1 MIPTRKR
8 KYRHQ
13 PHYLNGPASFPLS
26 LTALPGFAESRTAAP
41 NTPHLLLS
49 LIESLSAG
57 YPSARRQPVHRPVA
71 GSDSVKASLRLPFQ
85 SLESK
90 PY

>member
-1 MIPTRKR
+1 MEIADA
-8 KYRHQ
+8 
-13 PHYLNGPASFPLS
+13 G
-26 LTALPGFAESRTAAP
+26 
-41 NTPHLLLS
+41 
-49 LIESLSAG
+49 LI
-57 YPSARRQPVHRPVA
+57 QPVHRPVA